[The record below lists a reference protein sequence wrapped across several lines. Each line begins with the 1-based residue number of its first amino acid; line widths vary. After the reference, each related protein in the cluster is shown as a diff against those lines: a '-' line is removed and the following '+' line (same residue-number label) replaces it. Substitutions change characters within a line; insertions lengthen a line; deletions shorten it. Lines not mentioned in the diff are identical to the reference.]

1 MKVIFDNDANKTDDG
16 GDQFDGASNTDDYAP
31 DTDIEA

>member
-1 MKVIFDNDANKTDDG
+1 MKVIFDNDANNRDDG